1 MIEWMAELLFL
12 VLLTVINK
20 KEKLKI
26 MIKNKGKSRKKT
38 K

>member
-1 MIEWMAELLFL
+1 MIEWMAELPFL

-26 MIKNKGKSRKKT
+26 KIKNKGKSRKKT